1 MLTGSWSAAELPHRA
16 SDLRRGRA
24 ARGGCRVAPGNA
36 ADGLMIA
43 ARDTGTSVEVDA
55 TACCR
60 CSGPFLAHFSN
71 SLHCGDYVRLERHLH
86 RRGQACGMPARDPD
100 CVKTCTDQKS
110 LESYS

>member
-60 CSGPFLAHFSN
+60 CSGPFLAQRVRALGRFDHGRNRGWYGPKCTGFAVTS
-71 SLHCGDYVRLERHLH
+71 YVI
-86 RRGQACGMPARDPD
+86 
-100 CVKTCTDQKS
+100 
-110 LESYS
+110 